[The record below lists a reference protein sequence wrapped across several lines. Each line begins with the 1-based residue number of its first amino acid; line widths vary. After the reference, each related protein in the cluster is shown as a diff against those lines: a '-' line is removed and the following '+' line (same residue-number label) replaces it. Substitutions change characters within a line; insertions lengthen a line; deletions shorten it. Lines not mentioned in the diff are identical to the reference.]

1 MEATLCCGAHA
12 SHCSGFSSCAA
23 QAVGARASVV
33 AAHGLSSC
41 GSQAL
46 ELGSVVV
53 GHWLSCSMAR
63 AIFLDQSDP
72 WTTREALIFLF

>member
-12 SHCSGFSSCAA
+12 SHCSGFSSAA

-53 GHWLSCSMAR
+53 GHRLSCSMAHV
-63 AIFLDQSDP
+63 IFLDHMDH
-72 WTTREALIFLF
+72 WTTREALIFFF